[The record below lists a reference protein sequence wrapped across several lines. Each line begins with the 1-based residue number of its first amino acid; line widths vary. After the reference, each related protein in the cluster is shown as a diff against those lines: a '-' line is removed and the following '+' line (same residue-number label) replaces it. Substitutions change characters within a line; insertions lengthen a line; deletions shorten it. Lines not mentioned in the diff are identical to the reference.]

1 MDNNSKRIAKNTF
14 YLYLRSA
21 FVLLVSL
28 YTSRVVLNAL
38 GVEDFGLYNVIGG
51 VVALFSF
58 MRTSLTK
65 STQRFLNAEMAKG
78 NDNLNNYFITS
89 VNIHL
94 VISVVAFVLLET
106 VGLWLL
112 NTKIQI
118 PEGREFA
125 AMVVYQT
132 TTVSLLLT
140 IISTPYNAAIIAH
153 EDMSYFAVTS
163 IINAILKLMIA
174 YILLISSGD
183 LLNLYSVLL
192 LFTSV
197 VDFMLYYLYCRH
209 KYIETKFR
217 LFHSTKL
224 TREMLGYTTWTILGQ
239 VAIVGTNQG
248 NSIIV
253 NMFHS
258 VTANAA
264 MGVASQVNSAVVT
277 LTNNFQTA
285 FNPQITKA
293 YTLKDNEYLIKLI
306 NYTSKFSYIIL
317 MLASLPI
324 AFNID
329 VILQI
334 WLGIV
339 PDYTEIF
346 CVLILCNSMLNAL
359 SAPLNFT
366 VLSSKNI
373 KWFQIVTSIVYLLD
387 LPIVYL
393 AFTMGCNPTAALV
406 VKVLIMVAVLFV
418 RLYYCCQHVEGLRVM
433 SFTKNV
439 ILRLFVA
446 TALSCCIGFVMF
458 CRVDGIGSR
467 IIVTCILVIVSI
479 LASYYVG
486 MCRFERDMINN
497 FIKNK
502 IRK

>member
-1 MDNNSKRIAKNTF
+1 MEHNSNRIAKNTF
-14 YLYLRSA
+14 YLYVRSA
-21 FVLLVSL
+21 FVLVVSL

-65 STQRFLNAEMAKG
+65 STQRFLNAEMAKQTG
-78 NDNLNNYFITS
+78 NLNHYFITS

-94 VISVVAFVLLET
+94 VISIIALFFLET
-106 VGLWLL
+106 IGLWLL
-112 NTKIQI
+112 NAKVQI

-132 TTVSLLLT
+132 TVVSLLLT

-153 EDMSYFAVTS
+153 EDMSYFAIVS
-163 IINAILKLMIA
+163 IIDAALKLVIA
-174 YILLISSGD
+174 FFLLVSSGD
-183 LLNLYSVLL
+183 SLILYAILL
-192 LFTSV
+192 LILSFIN
-197 VDFMLYYLYCRH
+197 FFLYFGYCRR
-209 KYIETKFR
+209 KYIETRLKFFYSNH
-217 LFHSTKL
+217 LTK
-224 TREMLGYTTWTILGQ
+224 EMLGYTTWTIVGQ
-239 VAIVGTNQG
+239 MAIVGTNQG

-264 MGVASQVNSAVVT
+264 MGIASQVNSAIVT

-293 YTLKDNEYLIKLI
+293 YTLKDYAYLVKLI

-317 MLASLPI
+317 LLASLPI

-329 VILQI
+329 VILKL

-339 PDYTEIF
+339 PEYTETF
-346 CVLILCNSMLNAL
+346 CILILCNSILNAL

-373 KWFQIVTSIVYLLD
+373 KWFQIVTSLVYLLD
-387 LPIVYL
+387 LPLVYF
-393 AFTMGCNPTAALV
+393 AFTIGFEPTAALV
-406 VKVLIMVAVLFV
+406 VKVIVMVAILFV
-418 RLYYCCQHVEGLRVM
+418 RLFFCSLHVEGLTIM
-433 SFTKNV
+433 DYTWNV
-439 ILRLFVA
+439 LLRLVA
-446 TALSCCIGFVMF
+446 ITILTSGIGYVVFGF
-458 CRVDGIGSR
+458 VDGIVSR
-467 IIVTCILVIVSI
+467 IISTGILIIVCI
-479 LASYYVG
+479 LASYFIG
-486 MCRFERDMINN
+486 MSKSEREIVDN
-497 FIKNK
+497 FIKNIINK
-502 IRK
+502 